1 MCVGMHA
8 YTRTILY
15 VNDAEDIG
23 VSRVNSSRIP
33 DPFLETFWKFRG
45 TFQRTSTIVR
55 KDRRGRNARTYDRNR
70 GSVDSSTKVFQRQD
84 IPTSFSL
91 LLASTHTH
99 THDHAKFVSQFS
111 FVSFVQNSNHVE
123 ARKVVPMRSTI
134 FPGRKDTRNF
144 SRRRALFA

>member
-1 MCVGMHA
+1 MTLKTSVFRALIH
-8 YTRTILY
+8 R
-15 VNDAEDIG
+15 E
-23 VSRVNSSRIP
+23 SRIP
-33 DPFLETFWKFRG
+33 FWKLSENSEVRFNEHRPS
-45 TFQRTSTIVR
+45 FERIVEEETR
-55 KDRRGRNARTYDRNR
+55 VQMIEIEDPSIHRP
-70 GSVDSSTKVFQRQD
+70 KVFQRQD

>member
-1 MCVGMHA
+1 MTLKTSVFRALIH
-8 YTRTILY
+8 R
-15 VNDAEDIG
+15 E
-23 VSRVNSSRIP
+23 SRIP
-33 DPFLETFWKFRG
+33 FWKLSENSEVRFNEHRPS
-45 TFQRTSTIVR
+45 FERIVEEETR
-55 KDRRGRNARTYDRNR
+55 VQMIEIEDPSIHRP
-70 GSVDSSTKVFQRQD
+70 KVFQRQD
-84 IPTSFSL
+84 IPISFSL